1 MQKLGHS
8 WVDVFKIDVEGA
20 EYGAFEAL
28 AAAEH
33 DAMRFTQLQVE
44 VHFGKSDG
52 FQAVSNANLRQ
63 FELLRSLMAS
73 GFRAMSVEPNIYTA
87 GQTCFEF
94 AFVRMDECGNV
105 VTPR

>member
-1 MQKLGHS
+1 MQELGHS

-28 AAAEH
+28 AAQK

-52 FQAVSNANLRQ
+52 FAAVPNANLRQ
-63 FELLRSLMAS
+63 FELLRSLMAN
-73 GFRAMSVEPNIYTA
+73 GFRTFNVEPNIYTA

-94 AFVRMDECGNV
+94 ALVRMDECGNV